1 MINLRF
7 VDFFAGIGG
16 FRLGLESVGFECVG
30 HCEIDKYAEKSYR
43 AIHRPKE
50 NEWYAGDIRSVRP
63 EEIHDADIWAGG
75 FPCQAFSVAGKR
87 GGFEDTRGT
96 LIYEIFRLAAERK
109 PKILILENVKGLL
122 NHEKGRTFG
131 VILNSLGELGYDVEW
146 ELLNSKNFGVPQN
159 RERVFIVGHLGDGS
173 RGKVFPLGPNGSEIV
188 ELQGEENGIKQV
200 GNIHQ
205 NVRKRENPN
214 TGRVYSPEG
223 ISPCLNTMQ
232 GGGLEP
238 KIVIPTAQ
246 DRHGVMIQNP
256 SLNDDGTVTAID
268 AHYYKGHGTR
278 CNKMR
283 ALATDGYRIRR
294 LTPKEC
300 FRLQGFPDW
309 AYERAA
315 EVVSNSQLYKQAG
328 NAVTVNV
335 VAAIAERIQR
345 RRGW

>member
-246 DRHGVMIQNP
+246 DRHGVMITEPTVCEERVDEGLRFFKDNICGTLRTGSDCGDKRVIYP
-256 SLNDDGTVTAID
+256 S
-268 AHYYKGHGTR
+268 
-278 CNKMR
+278 
-283 ALATDGYRIRR
+283 YRIRR

-300 FRLQGFPDW
+300 FRLQGFPDS
-309 AYERAA
+309 AFEKARK
-315 EVVSNSQLYKQAG
+315 VNSDSQLYKQAG
-328 NAVTVNV
+328 NAVTVFLPSS
-335 VAAIAERIQR
+335 E
-345 RRGW
+345 